1 MEQHMIYLW
10 DKCKI
15 DNSQKECKII
25 KIKDDIKEVKNK
37 INKAVEIID
46 NYEKNKSN
54 FNNCLI
60 L

>member
-1 MEQHMIYLW
+1 MIYLW
-10 DKCKI
+10 NKCKI
-15 DNSQKECKII
+15 DNFQKECKII